1 MCGIFGYTSDC
12 GVSLKYAI
20 SCMKKLESRGY
31 DSCGIAY
38 RFDNPND
45 MKMVKAIGSTGA
57 LTKKIEL
64 DSSINLEMAPL
75 NFIGHLRWST
85 CGKVNLKNCHPHT
98 TINGLVTLVHN
109 GIIENAKELKVAYSL
124 TENALYGDTDTEIAA
139 NVIEAELLNSYLPS
153 NIHRATHYDL
163 CSIIEKATSKFTGTY
178 AFAIMI
184 KGVDGIFLIR
194 NGSPLILGR
203 VKSGSNYTFAS
214 HQCAFPDFIE
224 EVACLNERHCYYI
237 SRTNNIQILDWQP
250 MQHDKKEVDLDN
262 GYDTLNEI
270 KDQLNVPTFRK
281 NDIAFIRKYLEWPG
295 SERKVYIIGCG
306 TSYHAALFGERQ
318 IMKTYQNLRV
328 EAWVASEARYES
340 ELAVKFDEYSTCI
353 FLSQSGETADT
364 LACLRLAKSKGAFC
378 ISVVNTENSSMER
391 ESDTTINIGVGTEF
405 AVASTKAYL
414 AQCAF
419 FNEICKDQLPLTK
432 RDIELTLGDKQL
444 KQYKYLADNFLNKA
458 HNIYF
463 IGKLADYIQCREGAL
478 KMKELTYVPSE
489 AYPAGELKHGPLA
502 MVDGYSVVI
511 AVCTY
516 GNLTD
521 KIKNALDEVISR
533 GAEVILICSEHLKN
547 ACKWPVKAK
556 NIITVPSIE
565 FKTEYHSDL
574 LSVIPMQC
582 LAYYLCKAKGQD
594 DMKPR
599 NLAKSVTTE

>member
-1 MCGIFGYTSDC
+1 MCGISGYTSDC

-38 RFDNPND
+38 RFNNPYD
-45 MKMVKAIGSTGA
+45 IKLKKVIGSTGA
-57 LTKKIEL
+57 LIKSFESEEL
-64 DSSINLEMAPL
+64 LDLAPN

-85 CGKVNLKNCHPHT
+85 CGKVTVDNCHPHVSA
-98 TINGLVTLVHN
+98 NKLVTLVHN
-109 GIIENAKELKVAYSL
+109 GIIENASELKSKYVLDKLLYS
-124 TENALYGDTDTEIAA
+124 DTDTEIAA
-139 NVIEAELLNSYLPS
+139 NVIEGKLLNNYSPD
-153 NIHRATHYDL
+153 NIHRATYKDL
-163 CSIIEKATSKFTGTY
+163 CSIIEKAVSIFKGTY

-184 KGVDGIFLIR
+184 KGYDGIFLIR

-203 VKSGSNYTFAS
+203 TKSGSNYTFAS

-224 EVACLNERHCYYI
+224 EVACLNENHCYYI
-237 SRTNNIQILDWQP
+237 SENINIQNLDWKP
-250 MQHDKKEVDLDN
+250 IEDNSTSVDLDN
-262 GYDTLNEI
+262 GYDTMNEI
-270 KDQLNVPTFRK
+270 RDQMNIPTFRK
-281 NDIAFIRKYLEWPG
+281 NDISFIRKYLEWPG

-318 IMKTYQNLRV
+318 IMKTYQNIRV

-340 ELAVKFDEYSTCI
+340 ELAIKFDDHSTCI

-419 FNEICKDQLPLTK
+419 FNEICENQIPLTGK
-432 RDIELTLGDKQL
+432 DIELTLSDNQL
-444 KQYKYLADNFLNKA
+444 KQYKYLADNLLNKA

-502 MVDGYSVVI
+502 MVDEHSVVI

-516 GNLTD
+516 ENLID
-521 KIKNALDEVISR
+521 KIRNALDEVISR
-533 GAEVILICSEHLKN
+533 GAEVILICSEHLKSR
-547 ACKWPVKAK
+547 CKWPVEDR